1 MGEVCKA
8 FLVKRLI
15 WRVGCYVVY
24 MERREKIFILDEAG
38 FSRVC
43 LSILSGEGLEAE
55 SLAQGGSGISGCIPA
70 GAALIITSYPY
81 GKSILNKLV
90 GVVTPVI
97 VLTDYMG
104 KEIIEVLEQLENSYC
119 MVKPIDYS
127 RFTMLVKELVQN
139 EIYSPGGYSIV

>member
-1 MGEVCKA
+1 
-8 FLVKRLI
+8 
-15 WRVGCYVVY
+15 

-55 SLAQGGSGISGCIPA
+55 SLAQGVNSLPVRILD

-81 GKSILNKLV
+81 GKPILNKLV
-90 GVVTPVI
+90 GAVTPVI

-119 MVKPIDYS
+119 MVKPIDYG
-127 RFTMLVKELVQN
+127 RFTMLVKELVQKKLFC
-139 EIYSPGGYSIV
+139 PGGYSIV

>member
-1 MGEVCKA
+1 MQS
-8 FLVKRLI
+8 
-15 WRVGCYVVY
+15 
-24 MERREKIFILDEAG
+24 REKIFILDEAG

-55 SLAQGGSGISGCIPA
+55 SLTQGVNGISGSILD

-81 GKSILNKLV
+81 GKSILNNLV
-90 GVVTPVI
+90 GVVIPVI

-119 MVKPIDYS
+119 MVKPIDYG

-139 EIYSPGGYSIV
+139 KLFCPGGYSIV